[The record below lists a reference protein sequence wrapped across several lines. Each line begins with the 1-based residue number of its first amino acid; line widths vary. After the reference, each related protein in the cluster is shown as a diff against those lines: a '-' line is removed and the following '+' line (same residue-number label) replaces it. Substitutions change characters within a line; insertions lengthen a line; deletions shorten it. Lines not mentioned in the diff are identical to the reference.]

1 MIACDAKA
9 INVDTPAVIAARAMV
24 VTNFSS
30 ILMIPKNFSAFTSE
44 SRINSWVTYSY
55 LLINFSRYSNDYS
68 IGTYWYFSSL

>member
-1 MIACDAKA
+1 LIACDAKA

-44 SRINSWVTYSY
+44 SRINS
-55 LLINFSRYSNDYS
+55 
-68 IGTYWYFSSL
+68 